1 MPPAGE
7 GATASEAPGSFQA
20 RSRPPMYSRT
30 DNALVNPFNRRLTAM
45 LVTTEGVASTH
56 RIGDSHFRRF
66 PAKLRALFGWLA
78 GPLWIW
84 FSSIASF
91 TEIGR
96 ASCRESMG
104 QSV

>member
-30 DNALVNPFNRRLTAM
+30 DNAIVNPFNRRLTAM

-56 RIGDSHFRRF
+56 RIGDSHFRLF
-66 PAKLRALFGWLA
+66 PATLRALFGRSVERRV
-78 GPLWIW
+78 G
-84 FSSIASF
+84 
-91 TEIGR
+91 TEWVGTGISR
-96 ASCRESMG
+96 WTETH
-104 QSV
+104 